1 MTALGMIETNSIP
14 AGVEAGDAMLKAA
27 DVALVSA
34 QPVCAGKYIVLVS
47 GDVAA
52 VKASVAAG
60 VALADWALVDSIVI
74 PNVHEQV
81 ISAMC
86 AATEISGA
94 QALGILETFS
104 LASAVICADTM
115 VKAAD
120 VQLIEVRLGRGLGG
134 KSFVVLTG
142 EDGRNT
148 VAAPRYIEGGIIKQR
163 FRKEIFKWQRKH
175 WAWLRRRVSWAPSRR
190 RTRW

>member
-74 PNVHEQV
+74 PNVHKQV
-81 ISAMC
+81 IAAMC

-120 VQLIEVRLGRGLGG
+120 VQLVEVRLGRGLGG

-142 EDGRNT
+142 E
-148 VAAPRYIEGGIIKQR
+148 VAAVRFAADAANSLQEAEGLVARTVVI
-163 FRKEIFKWQRKH
+163 
-175 WAWLRRRVSWAPSRR
+175 PSPHPDILKAVL
-190 RTRW
+190 